1 MRGRRREDV
10 QQVGRC
16 LPLLLLLTHS
26 PPVRTPQVVDAVVT
40 TEGSFVVTLSR
51 LGRRSSSDLVL
62 TLVPLLLMMMML
74 LLLGFPPLQDVC
86 ARIRLRRRR
95 FLLERT
101 ETIS

>member
-1 MRGRRREDV
+1 MRGRRRQDV

-40 TEGSFVVTLSR
+40 TEGRFVVTLSR
-51 LGRRSSSDLVL
+51 LGRRRSSDLVL
-62 TLVPLLLMMMML
+62 TLVPLLLMMM

-86 ARIRLRRRR
+86 ARVRLRRRR
-95 FLLERT
+95 FLLEKT